1 MSRIFRRAGFGVAA
15 AAATGALMAGPAHA
29 ISLTG
34 LAGNLVS
41 PATGGSNPVTTLTDG
56 AGALADAGLSALG
69 AWVLNGAQA
78 ALQETASVIN
88 RTTAPRL
95 ESTWFSSTYWRVA
108 GMAALLTLPFL
119 FAAALQAMMRA
130 DLTLLVRSALGYL
143 PLALIGVS
151 LAAPLTMLLLAMT
164 DEMCAAVAGAGSAG
178 GVHFLDQTALLI
190 GGLGALSGSPFL
202 GFAVGLLTLAAAIA
216 LAIEMLI
223 REAAVYIVLLM
234 LPLAFS
240 ALVWPARRVW
250 AIRLTEL
257 LIALI
262 LSKFVVVAV
271 LALAGAAYGSQGLPS
286 TSRLLTAMSLVLLST
301 FAPWA
306 MLRML
311 PFTELAAGA
320 AGALRAEVPRLARI
334 PAKAAPAANAAA
346 SLAESLPQ
354 RLRRDSEQV
363 DLAARELGGGG
374 LSGGRRQA
382 QAGTAPA
389 SASGS
394 AEGGA
399 IPPMPVPAAE
409 ANGSA
414 ADGSVKPTQAA
425 NGNQA
430 GGHAER
436 RPLSETHPIWRAK
449 DFSAP
454 PFGLGPD
461 GWPKPG
467 DYDSSETRPAL
478 ADDGLPVPRQEDE
491 PLPRRQ
497 EDGDGPL

>member
-1 MSRIFRRAGFGVAA
+1 M
-15 AAATGALMAGPAHA
+15 TGPAQA

-41 PATGGSNPVTTLTDG
+41 PVTGGSNPVNTLTDG
-56 AGALADAGLSALG
+56 AGALAGVGLSALG
-69 AWVLNGAQA
+69 VWVLDGAKA

-95 ESTWFSSTYWRVA
+95 ESTWFSATYWRVA
-108 GMAALLTLPFL
+108 GMAGLLTLPFL
-119 FAAALQAMMRA
+119 FAATLQALMRA

-151 LAAPLTMLLLAMT
+151 LAAPLTMLLLAVT

-178 GVHFLDQTALLI
+178 GVHFLDQTAVLI
-190 GGLGALSGSPFL
+190 GGLSVLSGSPFM

-250 AIRLTEL
+250 AIRLIEL

-262 LSKFVVVAV
+262 LSKFVIVAV
-271 LALAGAAYGSQGLPS
+271 LALAGAAFGSQGLPS
-286 TSRLLTAMSLVLLST
+286 ASRLLTAMSLVLLST

-311 PFTELAAGA
+311 PFAELAAGA
-320 AGALRAEVPRLARI
+320 AGSLRAEVPRLARI
-334 PAKAAPAANAAA
+334 PAKAIPAADAAA
-346 SLAESLPQ
+346 GLAESLPQ
-354 RLRRDSEQV
+354 RLRRDAERMDVPGEESGTDTRTERPRTARSE
-363 DLAARELGGGG
+363 GGTV
-374 LSGGRRQA
+374 S
-382 QAGTAPA
+382 A
-389 SASGS
+389 SADR
-394 AEGGA
+394 AA
-399 IPPMPVPAAE
+399 LPPRPVPANAE
-409 ANGSA
+409 VNGSGPAPVNGGVLPEVSGSGA
-414 ADGSVKPTQAA
+414 ADASARAA
-425 NGNQA
+425 PVADGNQA
-430 GGHAER
+430 GSPAQR

-449 DFSAP
+449 DFTAP

-461 GWPKPG
+461 GWPKRA
-467 DYDSSETRPAL
+467 DYDSSEARPAST
-478 ADDGLPVPRQEDE
+478 DDDA

-497 EDGDGPL
+497 EDEDGPL